1 MGALT
6 DHTPFR
12 ALFYTL
18 SIALCIT
25 VDILQYSMPL
35 PFLPQALED
44 RHHNSLQIATAIGGY
59 YWSGFLGGALITSV
73 QIYRVIFRA
82 PTKLSRADI
91 RRHVIFL
98 IIGLFCGA
106 LTLIAE
112 GLFPRLWMHTIAR
125 LAQGFLGSILF
136 FFAFLLSIELFSGK
150 QQIFALTAA
159 TVALN
164 VAEVF
169 GPFLGASIFTLW
181 GETASFFVL
190 AAASFVNQILLLVV
204 YFMIGNDGDDEDE
217 EFSEAEQ
224 EQLVPT
230 IPLDF
235 EQQVSQG
242 FDRIKKIVTSPFL
255 FRSIIIIF
263 PAAMM
268 KASIEEVL
276 PFFADHELQYDEIHV
291 GMCFSVVAVS
301 FTAASIL
308 SGFLWREEIG
318 HEALHTMPDPKLAYM
333 ECKAVF
339 NVRTWLVG
347 VWLAMLGCFAGF
359 MILSYELFHPDNG
372 ITMFYLCLGLYGFSL
387 GATHTPATYFLGM
400 YVDSL
405 DDTSSKDAANGL
417 WNTMWEFGGSLGFLL
432 GSFPDSSK
440 WWEEATYL
448 AGLGCLV
455 VLASILFLSVSSG
468 CDSSLLRLSR
478 HRLKSMGIYPGGS
491 SEPTKKE
498 TKEGVVHVV
507 QV

>member
-6 DHTPFR
+6 DHKPGR
-12 ALFYTL
+12 ALFYTF

-106 LTLIAE
+106 LTLVAE
-112 GLFPRLWMHTIAR
+112 GLVPRLWMHTVCR
-125 LAQGFLGSILF
+125 LAQGFL
-136 FFAFLLSIELFSGK
+136 
-150 QQIFALTAA
+150 A

-190 AAASFVNQILLLVV
+190 AAASCVNQVLLLVV
-204 YFMIGNDGDDEDE
+204 YFMLASDGDDEDE
-217 EFSEAEQ
+217 ECSESEQ
-224 EQLVPT
+224 EQLVSN
-230 IPLDF
+230 IPVA
-235 EQQVSQG
+235 QQISQG
-242 FDRIKKIVTSPFL
+242 FDRIKNIVTSPFL
-255 FRSIIIIF
+255 FRSVIIIF

-301 FTAASIL
+301 FIAASIL
-308 SGFLWREEIG
+308 SAFLWREEIG
-318 HEALHTMPDPKLAYM
+318 HEALQTKLDYV

-339 NVRTWLVG
+339 NIRTWLVG

-372 ITMFYLCLGLYGFSL
+372 ITMFYLCLGFYGFSL

-400 YVDSL
+400 YIDSL
-405 DDTSSKDAANGL
+405 EDTSSKDAANGL

-478 HRLKSMGIYPGGS
+478 HRLKRI
-491 SEPTKKE
+491 ELFD
-498 TKEGVVHVV
+498 
-507 QV
+507 